1 MNEEESTKKKI
12 EIDIREM
19 TIDDIAAVFHLG
31 EKVFT
36 AQKLPTLYRTWDEFE
51 VVTHFSGDP
60 DLCLVAEYNETIIGF
75 ALATIVQKSRAV
87 WKYGYLTW
95 IAVHPF
101 FHRIRIADRL
111 FRRMVDLLNEQGA
124 HFIIVDT
131 EADNTEALKF
141 FRKNG
146 FGNPKEHVYL
156 SLNIKQFYQRKRHR
170 PKEKEQKK
178 TLPGEEGHAGD

>member
-1 MNEEESTKKKI
+1 
-12 EIDIREM
+12 
-19 TIDDIAAVFHLG
+19 
-31 EKVFT
+31 
-36 AQKLPTLYRTWDEFE
+36 
-51 VVTHFSGDP
+51 
-60 DLCLVAEYNETIIGF
+60 
-75 ALATIVQKSRAV
+75 
-87 WKYGYLTW
+87 
-95 IAVHPF
+95 
-101 FHRIRIADRL
+101 
-111 FRRMVDLLNEQGA
+111 MVDLLNEQGA

-178 TLPGEEGHAGD
+178 TLPGRKGTPVINRQSSFVSRIFPTHGMNPASNKMFWGKIMTLEPFDSTRLQTSRPDRTSVLQENEMLMSCRPIG